1 MVFPQIHIPAIIFYL
16 LASSIK
22 STQSLKVD
30 GSPSS
35 ILTTTYFSA
44 FFSFLQDFHLVAV
57 GNPAPPRPYNP
68 ERSNYFNAS
77 SADIDIALSTAFFRS
92 IGAKNDTL
100 SLFFAGINLI

>member
-68 ERSNYFNAS
+68 ERSNYFNHQF
-77 SADIDIALSTAFFRS
+77 ALSTAFFRS

-100 SLFFAGINLI
+100 SLFLINLI